1 MWSVATSRGDDI
13 KARFVVPA
21 AGPLHRPKLPG
32 VKGVDIF
39 KGHSFHSSRWDY
51 AYTGGDV
58 KSESINSG
66 ELNGLKDKRVGI
78 IGTGATAVQIVPN
91 VAKYA
96 KEFYVFQRT
105 PSSIDVRGNRPT
117 DPEWASKLK
126 SGWQHD
132 RMDNFNVIVN
142 GGIVPD
148 DHVRDGWTD
157 ILHKLLAR
165 GSAEAQNDPA
175 KAAAE
180 RQMADF
186 EKMEQV
192 RARCDELVQ
201 DKETAESLKP
211 WYNQLCKRPC
221 FHDEYLQA
229 FNRPNVHL
237 VDTKGWCS
245 SHTLSNRC

>member
-1 MWSVATSRGDDI
+1 M
-13 KARFVVPA
+13 
-21 AGPLHRPKLPG
+21 
-32 VKGVDIF
+32 KGVDIF
-39 KGHSFHSSRWDY
+39 KRHSFHSSRWDY
-51 AYTGGDV
+51 NYTGGRV
-58 KSESINSG
+58 ESESVNSG

-117 DPEWASKLK
+117 DSKWVSSLET
-126 SGWQHD
+126 GWQKD

-142 GGIVPD
+142 GGILPNDLVK
-148 DHVRDGWTD
+148 DGWTD

-165 GSAEAQNDPA
+165 GANEADDPA

-192 RARCDELVQ
+192 RARCDEVVK

-229 FNRPNVHL
+229 FNNPNTHL
-237 VDTKGWCS
+237 VDTKG
-245 SHTLSNRC
+245 